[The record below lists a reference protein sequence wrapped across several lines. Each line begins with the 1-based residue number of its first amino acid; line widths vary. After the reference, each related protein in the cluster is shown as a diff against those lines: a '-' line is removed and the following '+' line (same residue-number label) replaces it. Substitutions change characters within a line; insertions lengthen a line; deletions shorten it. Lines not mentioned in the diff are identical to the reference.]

1 MTYSVEITASA
12 RRKILEQAN
21 YIAINAQ
28 APLNAERWYE
38 RVWDVIRSLKESPHR
53 HNFAP
58 ENELRPFEIRR
69 AHVGR
74 HFILF
79 TINEEA
85 RKVIVIGFRHGSQLP
100 QSHELP
106 DEI

>member
-1 MTYSVEITASA
+1 MIYSVEITAAA
-12 RRKILEQAN
+12 RKKILEQAN
-21 YIAINAQ
+21 YIAVDAE

-38 RVWDVIRSLKESPHR
+38 RVWDVIRGLKEFPHR
-53 HNFAP
+53 HNLAP
-58 ENELRPFEIRR
+58 ENEQRIFEIRR

-85 RKVIVIGFRHGSQLP
+85 RKVTVIGFRHGSQLP
-100 QSHELP
+100 LTRDLP
-106 DEI
+106 DEV